1 MTETP
6 PARNIAAE
14 FVATTIVMLAGPGL
28 LVVGDDST
36 GTLGAAIGFGA
47 ATALAIGVIGAVA
60 NPMFTLALFFT
71 RGITGREAVTDWI
84 GQLLGAVFGAALIFG
99 INDTDR
105 LIAGT
110 NGWEPTS
117 EVGVQLT
124 GFSTLGS
131 VIAAELVVGTLIT
144 VVLLSSISQQRSNA
158 TIGAFTGLA
167 TTVGALLLIPI
178 SGAGFN
184 PARSVGAA
192 LFADT
197 DPNALG
203 QVWVFVLTP
212 LLAALAGTL
221 VWLAIDDAEVD
232 DTIFDDTFL
241 DDAADH
247 LADAVDGD

>member
-6 PARNIAAE
+6 VARNIGAE

-28 LVVGDDST
+28 LVLGDEST

-84 GQLLGAVFGAALIFG
+84 GQFLGAIFGGALIFG
-99 INDTDR
+99 INETDR
-105 LIAGT
+105 LSVGT
-110 NGWEPTS
+110 NGWEPT
-117 EVGVQLT
+117 GDLGIQLT

-131 VIAAELVVGTLIT
+131 VIAAELVVGTLVT

-158 TIGAFTGLA
+158 AIAAFTGLG

-184 PARSVGAA
+184 PARSVGTAI
-192 LFADT
+192 FADT

-203 QVWVFVLTP
+203 QLWVFVLAP
-212 LLAALAGTL
+212 LVAALAGTL
-221 VWLAIDDAEVD
+221 VWLAIDDAEIDDTVFD
-232 DTIFDDTFL
+232 DTIL

-247 LADAVDGD
+247 LADAVQRD

>member
-6 PARNIAAE
+6 TARNIAAE

-28 LVVGDDST
+28 LVFGDEST

-60 NPMFTLALFFT
+60 NPMFTLSLFFT

-84 GQLLGAVFGAALIFG
+84 GQLLGAVFGGALIFG

-105 LIAGT
+105 LAVGT

-117 EVGVQLT
+117 ELGIQLT

-131 VIAAELVVGTLIT
+131 VIAAELVVGTIVT

-158 TIGAFTGLA
+158 AIAAFTGLGA
-167 TTVGALLLIPI
+167 TVGALLLIPI

-192 LFADT
+192 VFADT

-203 QVWVFVLTP
+203 QLWVFVLVP
-212 LLAALAGTL
+212 LVAALAGTL

-232 DTIFDDTFL
+232 DTIFDDTIL
-241 DDAADH
+241 DDAADR
-247 LADAVDGD
+247 LADAIDGD